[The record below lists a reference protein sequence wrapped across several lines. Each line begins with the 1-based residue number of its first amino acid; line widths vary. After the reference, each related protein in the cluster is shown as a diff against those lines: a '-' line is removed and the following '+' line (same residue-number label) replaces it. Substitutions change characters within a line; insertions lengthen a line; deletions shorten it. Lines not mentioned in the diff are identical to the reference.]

1 LPSVEKAHVDAR
13 KAEKEAAKAAAKAEE
28 KANRPP
34 ARANI
39 NHLLRAQK
47 HVENDPSISLPGS
60 IAHLSISTSNTASTL
75 IGGLNRHSSI
85 ARGSKTS
92 NTDSTLNGSLN
103 RHLSITHGPKGPRVV
118 TTIAGD
124 LDTHETEQEKEE
136 NKYLENRKR
145 VIAAAKDEKEKE
157 YQDCIIAA
165 AMNANKAN
173 GGNPRILTDAEK
185 RFQQD
190 AEAHRVK
197 GDVHFTP
204 TAEEQRRGR
213 TNTLISEPGTAK
225 RETRL
230 PSPKAR
236 RFRILP
242 GLLRKRSTKNTKI
255 TKDTKDTKTPSTV
268 NLPASKSKEELKK
281 SKSSTSLKSKAK
293 PSPALPPNQE
303 FRLTPLSG
311 LIKQSFRDIETLKN
325 VHGQIV
331 ESTSA
336 NPSPNLNTDA
346 GATQVQPINFT
357 KIEANLQKFEV
368 LYNSFLEHGDE
379 ETGGPA
385 EEVLMVAMVCKR
397 SEVLKGAGLGI
408 KKGESDEVVP
418 KAEKGKEEWVYEGE
432 E

>member
-1 LPSVEKAHVDAR
+1 MTK
-13 KAEKEAAKAAAKAEE
+13 
-28 KANRPP
+28 
-34 ARANI
+34 
-39 NHLLRAQK
+39 
-47 HVENDPSISLPGS
+47 
-60 IAHLSISTSNTASTL
+60 
-75 IGGLNRHSSI
+75 
-85 ARGSKTS
+85 
-92 NTDSTLNGSLN
+92 
-103 RHLSITHGPKGPRVV
+103 
-118 TTIAGD
+118 
-124 LDTHETEQEKEE
+124 QEKEE
-136 NKYLENRKR
+136 TAYLEHRKR
-145 VIAAAKDEKEKE
+145 VIAAAVQEKGGVKEKE
-157 YQDCIIAA
+157 FREDVLATT
-165 AMNANKAN
+165 MNANKAH
-173 GGNPRILTDAEK
+173 GGNPRILSDAEK

-190 AEAHRVK
+190 AEARRVK
-197 GDVHFTP
+197 GEVHFTP

-213 TNTLISEPGTAK
+213 TNTLISESGK
-225 RETRL
+225 REKREIRL

-242 GLLRKRSTKNTKI
+242 DMLRKSTKNTK
-255 TKDTKDTKTPSTV
+255 DTKKSIAV
-268 NLPASKSKEELKK
+268 NLPASKSKESLKGSKSKEELKK

-293 PSPALPPNQE
+293 ISSTLPPNQE

-331 ESTSA
+331 ESTSV
-336 NPSPNLNTDA
+336 NPSPNLVDPAA
-346 GATQVQPINFT
+346 GATQVQPIDFT

-408 KKGESDEVVP
+408 KKGESDEIVP